1 VTTQERRVF
10 HAAAPVRLDFAGGWT
25 DVPPFSTREGGL
37 VVNAAIGL
45 SVRAEVELGG
55 TGMLLRAEDLG
66 EAAVIAHASQL
77 AGHGPLPLLRAALRM
92 FPAGPCTLRTI
103 SEVPAGSGLGSSG
116 ALDVALVSVLA
127 VSRGEAL
134 TREQAAAYGWEL
146 EAVEA
151 GLPGGRQDQCA
162 AAFGGF
168 HLLGFEDGEPT
179 VEPLDLA
186 EDFLAALEGRI
197 LLCFTGRSR
206 VSGETITRVMS
217 AYERG
222 ESGVVEAL
230 RGLKETASRMAEAM
244 KRGDGEEVGT
254 LLQRNWELQQ
264 ALDSSMRTE
273 EMARLEAAM
282 TELGAL
288 GGKAAGAG
296 AGGCMFFLFQ
306 DSDELARAKEAAGR
320 LGATVLPVEWTG
332 NGVRTW

>member
-1 VTTQERRVF
+1 MTAQERRVF

-37 VVNAAIGL
+37 VVNAAISL

-66 EAAVIAHASQL
+66 EAAVIAHATQL

-92 FPAGPCTLRTI
+92 FPPGPCTLRTF
-103 SEVPAGSGLGSSG
+103 SEVPVGSGLGSSG

-127 VSRGEAL
+127 VARGEAL

-168 HLLGFEDGEPT
+168 HLLGFDDGEPT
-179 VEPLDLA
+179 IEPLDLT
-186 EDFLAALEGRI
+186 EDFLTALEQRI
-197 LLCFTGRSR
+197 LVCFTGRSR
-206 VSGETITRVMS
+206 VSGDTIARVMG

-244 KRGDGEEVGT
+244 QQGDCDKVGA

-264 ALDSSMRTE
+264 ALDSSMCTE
-273 EMARLEAAM
+273 EMGGLEAAM
-282 TELGAL
+282 TQLGAL

-296 AGGCMFFLFQ
+296 AGGCMFFLFR
-306 DSDELARAKEAAGR
+306 DSDQVARAKAAATH
-320 LGATVLPVEWTG
+320 LGATVLPVEWNG

>member
-1 VTTQERRVF
+1 MTTQERRVF

-55 TGMLLRAEDLG
+55 TGMFLRAEDLG

-77 AGHGPLPLLRAALRM
+77 DGHGPLPLLRAALRM
-92 FPAGPCTLRTI
+92 FPAGPCTLRTF

-116 ALDVALVSVLA
+116 ALDVALVSALA

-134 TREQAAAYGWEL
+134 TREQAAEYGWEL

-168 HLLGFEDGEPT
+168 HLMGFDAGEPT
-179 VEPLDLA
+179 VQPLSLA
-186 EDFLAALEGRI
+186 EDFLAALEQRI

-206 VSGETITRVMS
+206 VSADTIARVMG

-222 ESGVVEAL
+222 ESAVVEAL
-230 RGLKETASRMAEAM
+230 RGLKETATRMADAM
-244 KRGDGEEVGT
+244 KRGDADRVGM
-254 LLQRNWELQQ
+254 LLQENWELQQ
-264 ALDSSMRTE
+264 ALDPSMRTE
-273 EMARLEAAM
+273 EMAHLEAAM
-282 TELGAL
+282 KKLGAQ

-296 AGGCMFFLFQ
+296 AGGCMFFLFRDADQ
-306 DSDELARAKEAAGR
+306 VARAKNAAEH
-320 LGATVLPVEWTG
+320 LGATVLPVVWNG

>member
-1 VTTQERRVF
+1 VF

-37 VVNAAIGL
+37 VANAAIGL
-45 SVRAEVELGG
+45 KVRAEVELGG

-92 FPAGPCTLRTI
+92 FPAGPCTLRTY
-103 SEVPAGSGLGSSG
+103 SEVPVGSGLGSSG
-116 ALDVALVSVLA
+116 ALDVALVSALA

-134 TREQAAAYGWEL
+134 SREQAAAYGWEL

-168 HLLGFEDGEPT
+168 HLFGFDDGEPA
-179 VEPLDLA
+179 VEPLGLA
-186 EDFLAALEGRI
+186 EDFLAELEQRI

-206 VSGETITRVMS
+206 VSGDTIARVMS
-217 AYERG
+217 AYECG
-222 ESGVVEAL
+222 EPGVVKAL
-230 RGLKETASRMAEAM
+230 RGLKDAATQMADAL
-244 KRGDGEEVGT
+244 KRGNCDEVGM

-264 ALDSSMRTE
+264 ALDPSMRTE
-273 EMARLEAAM
+273 EMARLEAN
-282 TELGAL
+282 EWNPRVS
-288 GGKAAGAG
+288 GKAAGARR
-296 AGGCMFFLFQ
+296 GCMSFLF
-306 DSDELARAKEAAGR
+306 DGGTA
-320 LGATVLPVEWTG
+320 
-332 NGVRTW
+332 

>member
-25 DVPPFSTREGGL
+25 DVPPFSSREGGQ

-55 TGMLLRAEDLG
+55 TGMLLRSEDLG
-66 EAAVIAHASQL
+66 EAAVIAHGSQL

-92 FPAGPCTLRTI
+92 FPAGPCTLRTF

-168 HLLGFEDGEPT
+168 HLLGFNDGEPRI
-179 VEPLDLA
+179 EPLDLA
-186 EDFLAALEGRI
+186 EDFMAALEDRL

-206 VSGETITRVMS
+206 VSGDTITRVMS

-244 KRGDGEEVGT
+244 KRGDCEEVGT

-273 EMARLEAAM
+273 DMARLEAAM
-282 TELGAL
+282 TELGSL

-296 AGGCMFFLFQ
+296 AGGSMFFLFR
-306 DSDELARAKEAAGR
+306 DSDELARAKEAAER

>member
-1 VTTQERRVF
+1 MTTQERRVF

-25 DVPPFSTREGGL
+25 DVPPFSSREGGL

-45 SVRAEVELGG
+45 SVRAEIELGG

-92 FPAGPCTLRTI
+92 FPAGPCTLRTF
-103 SEVPAGSGLGSSG
+103 SQVPAGSGLGSSG

-134 TREQAAAYGWEL
+134 TRDQAAAYGWEL
-146 EAVEA
+146 EAIEA

-168 HLLGFEDGEPT
+168 HLLGFGADEPT
-179 VEPLDLA
+179 IEPLDLA
-186 EDFLAALEGRI
+186 EDFLAELEKRI

-206 VSGETITRVMS
+206 VSGETIARVMS

-244 KRGDGEEVGT
+244 KQGDDGKVGM

-264 ALDSSMRTE
+264 ALDPSMSTE
-273 EMARLEAAM
+273 EMARLEAAVKK
-282 TELGAL
+282 LGVL

-296 AGGCMFFLFQ
+296 AGGCMFFLCRDGDQ
-306 DSDELARAKEAAGR
+306 VARAKEAAEH